1 MSRHR
6 VRSRGFTL
14 IEMITTLVILV
25 IVSLGISGFIRS
37 SVQIFADVTE
47 REQLLGD
54 SRFVIERMT
63 REIRDALPNS
73 IRVRGNT
80 NVHCLQFV
88 PIDYSTFYIE
98 APILPSTNTELTVVA
113 MGDIAGNPY
122 VPDTSSTFAFL
133 YPTRNDDV
141 YNAAQN
147 RRQSV
152 TACTDDGADSSC
164 ASLDDADN
172 ITELTVS
179 GAFAT
184 DSPAD
189 RLFFG
194 STTHNYCVRDNAV
207 FFHQNALSLV
217 QPLFT
222 TGGVLMA
229 ENVSNVLSA
238 NPAIQAAGSDDPF
251 RLFDA
256 SLLSNA
262 YVQLRLRFNR
272 NEEVINYNHEVHV
285 ANVP

>member
-194 STTHNYCVRDNAV
+194 STTHNYCVRNNAV

>member
-1 MSRHR
+1 MSHHR

-54 SRFVIERMT
+54 SRFMIERMT

-172 ITELTVS
+172 ITNLTVS

-207 FFHQNALSLV
+207 FFHQSGLSLV
-217 QPLFT
+217 QPLFS

-229 ENVSNVLSA
+229 ENISNVLSA
-238 NPAIQAAGSDDPF
+238 NPAVQAAGSDDPF

>member
-1 MSRHR
+1 M
-6 VRSRGFTL
+6 RSRGFTL